1 MHRKIPSRFSP
12 EMFFVWCLTDQRF
25 RQIYDFRCTN
35 VDFDQFDWKKM
46 VAYAGRSR
54 TLLYKF
60 SQEALQIGKDHV
72 DDTTLHI
79 IESVIK
85 RGNQNLKRLLKTLI
99 VIKNLWDG
107 QLEYYVIK
115 TRDDRPTGDADALFI
130 DKTDYESAISL
141 ARRAGYRFI
150 REEPFKGW
158 IDVNGGVKI
167 ELHHGVSWFG
177 MKALDKDF
185 VASNPRK
192 VKLMNFVFPT
202 INMEAELALEL
213 VHWIIDIQGLGPAN
227 FSSLVSIVEG
237 DHAWKEI
244 LYQAKKYCWSSHLTY
259 HLSVLN
265 ELCEYIYSYKF
276 ELPLKLPKVKIR
288 PSFPFWTPM
297 HIKIPFLVRK
307 IFQDNNGFI
316 KKSNMLQLALRRY
329 MWTRM
334 WQ

>member
-12 EMFFVWCLTDQRF
+12 EMFFVWCLTDKRF

-35 VDFDQFDWKKM
+35 IALDQFDWKKM

-60 SQEALQIGKDHV
+60 SQEALRIGEGHI
-72 DDTTLHI
+72 DDSTLHI

-85 RGNQNLKRLLKTLI
+85 RGNQDLKRLLKTLI

-107 QLEYYVIK
+107 QIEYYVIK
-115 TRDDRPTGDADALFI
+115 TRDDRPTGDADVLFI
-130 DKTDYESAISL
+130 NKMDYESAICL

-158 IDVNGGVKI
+158 IDVNDGVKI
-167 ELHHGVSWFG
+167 ELHHDVSWFG

-185 VASNPRK
+185 VARSLRK
-192 VKLMNFVFPT
+192 VKLMNLVFPT

-213 VHWIIDIQGLGPAN
+213 AHWVLDIQALGSIGFSN
-227 FSSLVSIVEG
+227 LVSVVEKSSSLE
-237 DHAWKEI
+237 EI
-244 LYQAKKYCWSSHLTY
+244 LHQAKKFGWINQLTY

-265 ELCEYIYSYKF
+265 ELCENVYSYRL
-276 ELPLKLPKVKIR
+276 EVPVKLSRVNLT
-288 PSFPFWTPM
+288 PSFPFRIPI
-297 HIKIPFLVRK
+297 HVKIPFLMKK
-307 IFQDNNGFI
+307 ILHDNIGSVQRL
-316 KKSNMLQLALRRY
+316 KMLQLAIRRY
-329 MWTRM
+329 VWSRM
-334 WQ
+334 WS